1 MYAIIRAGGK
11 QAKVQSGDVI
21 DIERVK
27 GDSDQLSFSPLLVV
41 DDKGTAVSDRSVLAN
56 ATVTAKVLGESQ
68 GPKIDIYKYK
78 NKTGYSRRQGHR
90 QKYTRIE
97 ITGIELAGAA
107 KPKAK
112 AATPKSTAAPAT
124 EVAEVTP
131 EADAPKPA
139 AKPATPKPAAKT
151 AAAKPAASK
160 AASKPAAA
168 KAETPK
174 PAAKKPAA
182 KPKTPKPPASEE

>member
-27 GDSDQLSFSPLLVV
+27 GDAEELKFSPLLVV
-41 DDKGTAVSDRSVLAN
+41 DDKGTAVSDRSILSE

-68 GPKIDIYKYK
+68 GSKIDIYKYK

-97 ITGIELAGAA
+97 ITGIDLPGA
-107 KPKAK
+107 KAK
-112 AATPKSTAAPAT
+112 TA
-124 EVAEVTP
+124 
-131 EADAPKPA
+131 KPA
-139 AKPATPKPAAKT
+139 AEKSPAEETKAEVKPAAAAPK
-151 AAAKPAASK
+151 AAAKPAA
-160 AASKPAAA
+160 AD
-168 KAETPK
+168 TK
-174 PAAKKPAA
+174 PAAKTTAAKTTAAKTTTAKSTAEKPKAAA
-182 KPKTPKPPASEE
+182 KPKAPSKPKSTGPEEG